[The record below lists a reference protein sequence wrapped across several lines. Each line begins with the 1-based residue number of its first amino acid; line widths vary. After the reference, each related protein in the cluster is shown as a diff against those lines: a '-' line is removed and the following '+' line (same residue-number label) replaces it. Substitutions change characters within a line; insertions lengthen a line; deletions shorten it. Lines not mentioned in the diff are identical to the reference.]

1 MTTSARP
8 QPLTA
13 AAPKITM
20 KHAGWVSSN
29 SFDAIGVTYEMNS
42 PIWFYKYFMSEANYG
57 AISAAMIE
65 AFGLLFQLTP
75 APVGG
80 AHTVDAVDGF
90 VYTIKPS
97 MVATPAVT
105 DLKLGG
111 LAVGHEYHFAGGDAA
126 AADWRKALTLLL
138 KRGFKGVRKLSTD
151 VVTKSLQTAMLE
163 ADFVEYMEILKPGE
177 SKPQVRIFWRCDSR
191 GKDKFIDIDAAV
203 ARVDTKAEATNC
215 NLTESWHPYSDPD
228 INKMLWLRLNQKD
241 NDYYTIVSVGTEL
254 RDCTA
259 FPTLDE
265 NKAYTFPA
273 GVDAQHIKPLKN
285 WTLAELQTQKQY
297 LVQASI
303 TTATGTSNRIAVC
316 TKVYGYM
323 GAFNSG
329 VVIKTNEWGGKGGAS
344 FPERGIR
351 GFDKNSVV
359 AMLPMLRVHHGPGR
373 SDGFTLF
380 SVPTEPVVQLI
391 DDAELKHRFGDVAAA
406 SIKEQ
411 LTKATGL
418 VTGHLR
424 TAWLGTG
431 HADPSDASL
440 KVNSIVSY
448 PAPPVGAGD
457 AALL

>member
-29 SFDAIGVTYEMNS
+29 SFDAIGVTYDEQ
-42 PIWFYKYFMSEANYG
+42 PDLVHKYLASEGTAG

-285 WTLAELQTQKQY
+285 WTLAELQTQAKVFRQGVDHDGDGY
-297 LVQASI
+297 VEPHRRVHEGVRLHGRVQQRRRDQDERVGRQRRRVLSGARNPWLRQELGCRDAADAARASR
-303 TTATGTSNRIAVC
+303 TGTIGWFHAVQC
-316 TKVYGYM
+316 ADGTSRS
-323 GAFNSG
+323 AHRRRG
-329 VVIKTNEWGGKGGAS
+329 VEA
-344 FPERGIR
+344 P
-351 GFDKNSVV
+351 
-359 AMLPMLRVHHGPGR
+359 LR
-373 SDGFTLF
+373 
-380 SVPTEPVVQLI
+380 
-391 DDAELKHRFGDVAAA
+391 
-406 SIKEQ
+406 
-411 LTKATGL
+411 
-418 VTGHLR
+418 
-424 TAWLGTG
+424 
-431 HADPSDASL
+431 
-440 KVNSIVSY
+440 
-448 PAPPVGAGD
+448 
-457 AALL
+457 